1 MKKLIIDIGRF
12 TCGALTLGAW
22 FLAAASAIHASV
34 VEQISLDTSP
44 LIGHAAG
51 PFSLDFQLNGSNGN
65 TATLSGFSFGA
76 GGGAS
81 GNPIHIGGASG
92 DLSST
97 VTLAETGFLNDLTQG
112 FIPGNRLSF
121 DLTLSTQTRAKSF
134 PDEFTFAVLD
144 RTGAELPTKSF
155 FDVFVDISVT
165 DNPNIQSFGA
175 DPNRT
180 PAGGGPPLS
189 IGPPTLQQPGSPAPE
204 PRTLIL
210 IFGGGLTILIAN
222 AVRRSIT

>member
-1 MKKLIIDIGRF
+1 MNINRF
-12 TCGALTLGAW
+12 TCCV
-22 FLAAASAIHASV
+22 LAVGSWLAPAGAIHASV
-34 VEQISLDTSP
+34 IEEVSLDTSP

-51 PFSLDFQLNGSNGN
+51 PFSVDFQLNGMNGN
-65 TATLSGFSFGA
+65 TATLSGFSFGP

-97 VTLAETGFLNDLTQG
+97 VTLAESGSLNDFTEA
-112 FIPGNRLSF
+112 FISGSHLSF
-121 DLTLSTQTRAKSF
+121 ELTLSTQTKPKSF
-134 PDEFTFAVLD
+134 PDEFTFAILD

-175 DPNRT
+175 DPNRSPT
-180 PAGGGPPLS
+180 GGGPPLS
-189 IGPPTLQQPGSPAPE
+189 IGPPTLQQPGSPVPE
-204 PRTLIL
+204 PKTLIL
-210 IFGGGLTILIAN
+210 IVAGGLTVLVGN
-222 AVRRSIT
+222 AVRRSQR